1 MTGNFKTFGDLSAT
15 ASANT
20 SIDSANVDENS
31 PMAGLNN
38 AIRALGAMGKG
49 ALTFAIT
56 SGTDTYTAT
65 LAPVPDALATNFTY
79 FVGFASVNTST
90 APTIA
95 LNGFPAKT
103 IVLCDGVTPLVAG
116 SLNGCH
122 ILEYDGTN
130 MRLLNPALVG
140 APIADATNGGLNI
153 AANKISLKPADL
165 LTKTVPTIADS
176 LMLMDAAAT
185 NAAKTATIAQILTGK
200 PVQIVTT
207 ETGAVLTGLT
217 VLPVDD
223 TIPQSAEGDQFMS
236 LAITPTNASST
247 LIIDAVWNG
256 TNGGAGGTA
265 VALFQDS
272 TANAL
277 AVVFDGAA
285 NGAVMQAVPLRHK
298 MTAGTTSAT
307 TFKIRAGNAAG
318 STTTFNGAGGSRQ
331 FGGVFASSMT
341 ITEYL
346 P

>member
-1 MTGNFKTFGDLSAT
+1 MTKSTFGDLST
-15 ASANT
+15 TSASNT
-20 SIDSANVDENS
+20 LIDGNDVSENC
-31 PMAGLNN
+31 PMPGLNN
-38 AIRALGAMGKG
+38 TIRALGAMGAG
-49 ALTFAIT
+49 ALTYVIT
-56 SGTDTYTAT
+56 VGTDTYSAVLVPT
-65 LAPVPDALATNFTY
+65 PDALATNFEY
-79 FVGFASVNTST
+79 RVGFASPNTSPT
-90 APTIA
+90 PTI
-95 LNGFPAKT
+95 NFGFGAKT
-103 IVLCDGVTPLVAG
+103 IVLCDGITPLVAG

-130 MRLLNPALVG
+130 MRLINPALIG
-140 APIADATNGGLNI
+140 APIADATNGGLSI

-176 LMLMDAAAT
+176 LVLMDAAAT

-236 LAITPTNASST
+236 LAITPVNAGST
-247 LIIDAVWNG
+247 LVIDAVWNG

-265 VALFQDS
+265 IALFQDA

-277 AVVFDGAA
+277 AVAFDGAA
-285 NGAVMQAVPLRHK
+285 NGAVMQAVSLRHK

-331 FGGVFASSMT
+331 FGGVFASGMM